1 LRGETFLYG
10 WQLSMNIPD
19 EHTFHRHAKSALIK
33 KWPSLQ
39 QPGREARGDFS
50 VRRHLYFRAIDVI
63 SWCAQDG
70 RMSEAVYLSSRR
82 SQRVF
87 HKMRLKA
94 HGRSHNGKKF
104 REICETV
111 VVNAHGGLLNFNNE
125 LDNGEMI
132 VLENPITQEE
142 LECRVVFVGDAGNH
156 GQRIGIEFL
165 TPAPH
170 FWGIDFE
177 AGQGAADS
185 SKQTN

>member
-1 LRGETFLYG
+1 
-10 WQLSMNIPD
+10 
-19 EHTFHRHAKSALIK
+19 
-33 KWPSLQ
+33 
-39 QPGREARGDFS
+39 
-50 VRRHLYFRAIDVI
+50 
-63 SWCAQDG
+63 
-70 RMSEAVYLSSRR
+70 MSEAVYVSSRR

-94 HGRSHNGKKF
+94 HGRSHDGKKF
-104 REICETV
+104 REVCETV

-125 LDNGEMI
+125 VDNGEMI

-142 LECRVVFVGDAGNH
+142 LECRVVFVGDAGSH

-177 AGQGAADS
+177 ARPGRADS
-185 SKQTN
+185 GQQTL

>member
-1 LRGETFLYG
+1 
-10 WQLSMNIPD
+10 
-19 EHTFHRHAKSALIK
+19 
-33 KWPSLQ
+33 
-39 QPGREARGDFS
+39 
-50 VRRHLYFRAIDVI
+50 
-63 SWCAQDG
+63 
-70 RMSEAVYLSSRR
+70 MSEAVYVSSRR

-94 HGRSHNGKKF
+94 HGRSHDGKKF
-104 REICETV
+104 REVCETV

-125 LDNGEMI
+125 VDNGEMI

-142 LECRVVFVGDAGNH
+142 LECRVVFVGDAGSH

-177 AGQGAADS
+177 ARQGRADS
-185 SKQTN
+185 GQQTH